1 MQMSLFPWMLA
12 VFLGVPIFEVY
23 LLIQVGGLI
32 GVWKTV
38 ALVVFTAVLGA
49 GLMRA
54 QGLATLNA
62 AREKME
68 RGELPAM
75 ALAEGI
81 LILIAGALLLT
92 PGFATDAVGFF
103 LLLPPSR
110 QWLVGAVLLPR
121 FTVHMQTHRHAEQ
134 DPSRPNRI
142 YNGQFEQTDD
152 R

>member
-1 MQMSLFPWMLA
+1 MRMPLFPWILA

-49 GLMRA
+49 GLMRS

-62 AREKME
+62 ARSKME

-81 LILIAGALLLT
+81 LILVAGALLLT
-92 PGFATDAVGFF
+92 PGFATDAMGFF

-110 QWLVGAVLLPR
+110 QWLVRAVLLPR
-121 FTVHMQTHRHAEQ
+121 FTVHMHGQAS
-134 DPSRPNRI
+134 DPRAPGQQNRV
-142 YNGQFEQTDD
+142 YDGQFEQTDE